1 VETPKGVETPLI
13 FFPIAQQVERG
24 AVNSNVT
31 GSNPVRE
38 VMNIL
43 FLDDDEFR
51 WNKFRNQNPDVNAT
65 WVSSYDAAVDL
76 LKTTDTHFD
85 IAYLDHDLEFYQPTG
100 MDFVKYLVNNKI
112 KIDKVLC
119 HSMNPEG
126 RANMVAMLWGNGY
139 NALNMPWAWEYKVEN
154 VLQQF

>member
-1 VETPKGVETPLI
+1 
-13 FFPIAQQVERG
+13 
-24 AVNSNVT
+24 
-31 GSNPVRE
+31 
-38 VMNIL
+38 MNIL

-51 WNKFRNQNPDVNAT
+51 WKKFRNQNPDVNAT
-65 WVSSYDAAVDL
+65 WVSSYDAAVEL
-76 LKTTDTHFD
+76 LKTTDTSFD

-100 MDFVKYLVNNKI
+100 MEFVKYLVNNKI

>member
-1 VETPKGVETPLI
+1 MLHHRPSIIIMSLAQRSAG
-13 FFPIAQQVERG
+13 FPW
-24 AVNSNVT
+24 S
-31 GSNPVRE
+31 
-38 VMNIL
+38 L
-43 FLDDDEFR
+43 L
-51 WNKFRNQNPDVNAT
+51 T
-65 WVSSYDAAVDL
+65 WVRFRDWGF
-76 LKTTDTHFD
+76 K
-85 IAYLDHDLEFYQPTG
+85 
-100 MDFVKYLVNNKI
+100 VNNKI